1 MKDPQVR
8 SPASVCPP
16 IPQPLPL
23 RNHRERLTIAAEYAG
38 TSRHPN
44 TTCPRPNRRRH
55 HASSVVRLIAE
66 ASRKVTEVSCER
78 FFGTSGYVSQSRRS
92 RLGVGVRN
100 NYETISMLSNIVQ
113 NVHIDPEWV
122 ASEYLK
128 RCKKGARKKENTMDD

>member
-1 MKDPQVR
+1 MKLVPFFLDHKGRFP
-8 SPASVCPP
+8 SLS
-16 IPQPLPL
+16 
-23 RNHRERLTIAAEYAG
+23 
-38 TSRHPN
+38 
-44 TTCPRPNRRRH
+44 
-55 HASSVVRLIAE
+55 LIIQAE

-92 RLGVGVRN
+92 RLGVGVR